1 MSDHSRWENFV
12 ANLGGRER
20 LEALIADSV
29 LDPENIREP
38 ELWDELAV
46 LYQSNP
52 IARDEMRDI
61 AAQIAKRSETDG
73 VQPKG

>member
-12 ANLGGRER
+12 ENLGGREC
-20 LEALIADSV
+20 LEVLIADSV

-61 AAQIAKRSETDG
+61 AAQIAMRSETG
-73 VQPKG
+73 GGQPKG